1 MPVNTSVSKQIFSR
15 NMLIC
20 VFTGFSSGLPL
31 YILVSLIPY
40 WLRSEQIDLKTIG
53 LFTLINLPYTWKFLW
68 SPLLDRY
75 ALPLLGRRRGW
86 IFLFQLLL
94 LITLLEFSCLTPQQD
109 LKTIAILSIIVA
121 FFSATQDIVL
131 DAYRR
136 EILSDNELGLGNSI
150 HVNAYRLAGLVPAS
164 LSIFLSAYYSWN
176 SVFII
181 TAFFMFPGLLAT
193 LFIAQEPLL
202 KATPPK
208 TLKQTVIEPF
218 TEFYQRKGAKQ
229 LILVLSFMCLYKLGD
244 TMATALLTPFYIDM
258 GYSSLD
264 IALIAKNAGLWPMLI
279 ASIVGGILMLKIG
292 INKAL
297 WWFGLVQIITILGF
311 AWLAHFGQFQQ
322 IGHFELLALA
332 LVVGGEYIGI
342 GLGTAAFVAFMARE
356 TNPLYTV
363 TQLALFTSLA
373 ALPRTLLGSSA
384 GWLIE
389 QLGYYHFYLLCFVLA
404 IPGMLCLL
412 WVAPYKATTT
422 EQ

>member
-31 YILVSLIPY
+31 YILISLIPY

-53 LFTLINLPYTWKFLW
+53 LFTLINLPYTWKVLW

-94 LITLLEFSCLTPQQD
+94 LITLLAFSCLTPQQD

-164 LSIFLSAYYSWN
+164 LSIFLSAYYSWP

-181 TAFFMFPGLLAT
+181 TALFMLPGLLAT
-193 LFIAQEPLL
+193 LFIAREPLL
-202 KATPPK
+202 KAAPPK

-297 WWFGLVQIITILGF
+297 WWFGLVQILTILGF

-322 IGHFELLALA
+322 VGHFELFALA

-356 TNPLYTV
+356 TNPLYTA

-404 IPGMLCLL
+404 IPGMLCLF
-412 WVAPYKATTT
+412 WVAPYKAATT

>member
-31 YILVSLIPY
+31 YILISLIPY

-109 LKTIAILSIIVA
+109 LKTIAILSTIVA

-164 LSIFLSAYYSWN
+164 LSIFLSAYYSWH

-181 TAFFMFPGLLAT
+181 TALFMLPGLLAT
-193 LFIAQEPLL
+193 LFIAREPLL
-202 KATPPK
+202 KAAPPK

-297 WWFGLVQIITILGF
+297 WWFGLVQILTILGF

-322 IGHFELLALA
+322 IGHFELFALA

-356 TNPLYTV
+356 TNPLYTA

-404 IPGMLCLL
+404 IPGMLCLF
-412 WVAPYKATTT
+412 WVAPYKAATT

>member
-31 YILVSLIPY
+31 YILISLIPY

-94 LITLLEFSCLTPQQD
+94 LITLLAFSCLTPQQD
-109 LKTIAILSIIVA
+109 LKTIAIFSIIVA

-164 LSIFLSAYYSWN
+164 LSIFLSAYYSWH

-181 TAFFMFPGLLAT
+181 TALFMLPGLLAT
-193 LFIAQEPLL
+193 LFIAREPLL
-202 KATPPK
+202 KAAPPK

-297 WWFGLVQIITILGF
+297 WWFGLVQILTILGF

-322 IGHFELLALA
+322 VGHFELFALA

-356 TNPLYTV
+356 TNPLYTA

>member
-297 WWFGLVQIITILGF
+297 WWFGLVQILTILGF

-322 IGHFELLALA
+322 VGHFELFALA

-356 TNPLYTV
+356 TNPLYTA

-404 IPGMLCLL
+404 IPGMLCLF
-412 WVAPYKATTT
+412 WVAPYKAATT

>member
-31 YILVSLIPY
+31 YILISLIPY

-94 LITLLEFSCLTPQQD
+94 LITLLAFSCLTPQQD

-164 LSIFLSAYYSWN
+164 LSIFLSAYYSWH

-181 TAFFMFPGLLAT
+181 TALFMLPGLLAT
-193 LFIAQEPLL
+193 LFIAREPLL
-202 KATPPK
+202 KAAPPK

-297 WWFGLVQIITILGF
+297 WWFGLVQILTILGF

-322 IGHFELLALA
+322 VGHFELFALA

-356 TNPLYTV
+356 TNPLYTA

-422 EQ
+422 KQ

>member
-40 WLRSEQIDLKTIG
+40 WLRSEQVDLKTIG

-94 LITLLEFSCLTPQQD
+94 LFTLLTFARLTPQQD
-109 LKTIAILSIIVA
+109 LTTIAALSTIVA

-164 LSIFLSAYYSWN
+164 LSIFLSAYYSWH
-176 SVFII
+176 SIFII
-181 TAFFMFPGLLAT
+181 TALFMLPGLLAT
-193 LFIAQEPLL
+193 LFIAREPLL
-202 KATPPK
+202 KAAPPK

-297 WWFGLVQIITILGF
+297 WWFGLVQILTILGF

-322 IGHFELLALA
+322 VGHFELFALA

-356 TNPLYTV
+356 TNPLYTA

-404 IPGMLCLL
+404 IPGMLCLF
-412 WVAPYKATTT
+412 WVAPYKAATT

>member
-31 YILVSLIPY
+31 YILISLIPY

-94 LITLLEFSCLTPQQD
+94 LFTLLTFAWLTPQQN
-109 LKTIAILSIIVA
+109 LTTIAALSTIVA

-164 LSIFLSAYYSWN
+164 LSIFLSAYYSWH

-181 TAFFMFPGLLAT
+181 TALFMLPGLLAT
-193 LFIAQEPLL
+193 LFIAREPLL
-202 KATPPK
+202 KAAPPK

-297 WWFGLVQIITILGF
+297 WWFGLVQILTILGF

-322 IGHFELLALA
+322 VGHFELFALA

-356 TNPLYTV
+356 TNPLYTA

-404 IPGMLCLL
+404 IPGMLCLF
-412 WVAPYKATTT
+412 WVAPYKAATT

>member
-94 LITLLEFSCLTPQQD
+94 LITLLAFSCLTPQQD

-164 LSIFLSAYYSWN
+164 LSIFLSAYYSWP

-181 TAFFMFPGLLAT
+181 TALFMLPGLLAT
-193 LFIAQEPLL
+193 LFIAREPLL
-202 KATPPK
+202 KAAPSK

-356 TNPLYTV
+356 TNPLYTA

-422 EQ
+422 KQ

>member
-40 WLRSEQIDLKTIG
+40 WLRSEQVDLKTIG

-94 LITLLEFSCLTPQQD
+94 LITLLAFSCLTPQQD

-164 LSIFLSAYYSWN
+164 LSIFLSAYYSWH

-181 TAFFMFPGLLAT
+181 TALFMLPGLLAT
-193 LFIAQEPLL
+193 LFIAREPLL
-202 KATPPK
+202 KAAPPK

-297 WWFGLVQIITILGF
+297 WWFGLVQILTILGF

-322 IGHFELLALA
+322 VGHFELFALA

-356 TNPLYTV
+356 TNPLYTA

>member
-40 WLRSEQIDLKTIG
+40 WLRSEQVDLKTIG

-94 LITLLEFSCLTPQQD
+94 LITLLAFSCLTPQQD

-164 LSIFLSAYYSWN
+164 LSIFLSAYYSWH

-181 TAFFMFPGLLAT
+181 TALFMLPGLLAT
-193 LFIAQEPLL
+193 LFIAREPLL
-202 KATPPK
+202 KAAPPK

-297 WWFGLVQIITILGF
+297 WWFGLVQILTILGF

-322 IGHFELLALA
+322 VGHFELFALA

-356 TNPLYTV
+356 TNPLYTA

-404 IPGMLCLL
+404 IPGMLCLFL
-412 WVAPYKATTT
+412 VAPYKAATT

>member
-297 WWFGLVQIITILGF
+297 WWFGLVQILTILGF

-322 IGHFELLALA
+322 VGHFELFALA

-356 TNPLYTV
+356 TNPLYTA

-404 IPGMLCLL
+404 IPGMLCLF
-412 WVAPYKATTT
+412 WVAPYKAATA

>member
-94 LITLLEFSCLTPQQD
+94 LITLLAFSCLTPQQD

-164 LSIFLSAYYSWN
+164 LSIFLSAYYSWH

-279 ASIVGGILMLKIG
+279 ASIVGGILMLKFG

>member
-31 YILVSLIPY
+31 YILISLIPY

-94 LITLLEFSCLTPQQD
+94 LFTLLTFAWLTPQQN
-109 LKTIAILSIIVA
+109 LTTIAALSTIVA

-164 LSIFLSAYYSWN
+164 LSIFLSAYYSWH

-181 TAFFMFPGLLAT
+181 TALFMLPGLLAT
-193 LFIAQEPLL
+193 LFIAREPLL
-202 KATPPK
+202 KAAPPK
-208 TLKQTVIEPF
+208 TLKHYTYIYLPNF
-218 TEFYQRKGAKQ
+218 TNAK
-229 LILVLSFMCLYKLGD
+229 
-244 TMATALLTPFYIDM
+244 
-258 GYSSLD
+258 
-264 IALIAKNAGLWPMLI
+264 
-279 ASIVGGILMLKIG
+279 
-292 INKAL
+292 
-297 WWFGLVQIITILGF
+297 VQ
-311 AWLAHFGQFQQ
+311 
-322 IGHFELLALA
+322 
-332 LVVGGEYIGI
+332 
-342 GLGTAAFVAFMARE
+342 
-356 TNPLYTV
+356 N
-363 TQLALFTSLA
+363 S
-373 ALPRTLLGSSA
+373 
-384 GWLIE
+384 
-389 QLGYYHFYLLCFVLA
+389 
-404 IPGMLCLL
+404 
-412 WVAPYKATTT
+412 
-422 EQ
+422 

>member
-40 WLRSEQIDLKTIG
+40 WLRSEQVDLKTIG

-94 LITLLEFSCLTPQQD
+94 LITLLAFSCLTPQQD

-164 LSIFLSAYYSWN
+164 LSIFLSAYYSWH

-181 TAFFMFPGLLAT
+181 TALFMLPGLLAT
-193 LFIAQEPLL
+193 LFIAREPLL
-202 KATPPK
+202 KAAPPK

-297 WWFGLVQIITILGF
+297 WWFGLVQILTILGF

-322 IGHFELLALA
+322 VGHFELFALA

-356 TNPLYTV
+356 TNPLYTA

-404 IPGMLCLL
+404 IPGMLCLF
-412 WVAPYKATTT
+412 WVAPYKAATT

>member
-31 YILVSLIPY
+31 YILISLIPY

-94 LITLLEFSCLTPQQD
+94 LITLLAFSCLTPQQD
-109 LKTIAILSIIVA
+109 LKTIAIFSIIVA

-164 LSIFLSAYYSWN
+164 LSIFLSAYYSWH

-181 TAFFMFPGLLAT
+181 TALFMLPGLLAT
-193 LFIAQEPLL
+193 LFIAREPLL
-202 KATPPK
+202 KAAPPK

-297 WWFGLVQIITILGF
+297 WWFGLVQILTILGF

-322 IGHFELLALA
+322 VGHFELFALA

-356 TNPLYTV
+356 TNPLYTA

-384 GWLIE
+384 GWMIE

-404 IPGMLCLL
+404 IPGMLCLF
-412 WVAPYKATTT
+412 WVAPYKAATT